1 MIFYSAWKE
10 LNTFGLTNYVFK
22 HKKRFT
28 SVSFMNVKNN
38 NYLIAKISMGQNILT
53 FSLLLFIDKACYSY
67 RTAKK
72 VSLTT

>member
-10 LNTFGLTNYVFK
+10 LNTFSLTNYVFK

-28 SVSFMNVKNN
+28 SVSVMNVKNN

-53 FSLLLFIDKACYSY
+53 LLFIDKACYSY

>member
-1 MIFYSAWKE
+1 
-10 LNTFGLTNYVFK
+10 
-22 HKKRFT
+22 
-28 SVSFMNVKNN
+28 MNVKNN

-72 VSLTT
+72 VSLNVEVKNR